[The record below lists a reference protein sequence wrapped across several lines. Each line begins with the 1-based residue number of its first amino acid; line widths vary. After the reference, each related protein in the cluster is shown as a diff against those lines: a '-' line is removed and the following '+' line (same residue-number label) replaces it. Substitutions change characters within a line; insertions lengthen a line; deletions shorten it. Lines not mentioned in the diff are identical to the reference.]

1 MNDNLGTWLPAAI
14 LIVIGGM
21 YGHLLG
27 SLPRRPVW
35 RKRAYLVH
43 ILLLA
48 LGGLFVVVGLI
59 LRFAG
64 DDPTHAD
71 HWLVP
76 GAIFMVV
83 IGLVT
88 PALKR
93 LIR

>member
-1 MNDNLGTWLPAAI
+1 MNDNLGTWLPGAI

-27 SLPRRPVW
+27 SLPRRPAW
-35 RKRAYLVH
+35 KKRAYTVH
-43 ILLLA
+43 ILMLA
-48 LGGLFVVVGLI
+48 LGGLFVMVGLM
-59 LRFAG
+59 LRFAA
-64 DDPTHAD
+64 DDPSHSD
-71 HWLVP
+71 DWLVP

-83 IGLVT
+83 IACVT

>member
-1 MNDNLGTWLPAAI
+1 VNDHLGTWFPAAV

-27 SLPRRPVW
+27 SLPRRPAW
-35 RKRAYLVH
+35 RKRAYFVH

-48 LGGLFVVVGLI
+48 LGGLFVMVGLI

-64 DDPTHAD
+64 DDPTLAN

-76 GAIFMVV
+76 GAIFMAV

-88 PALKR
+88 PALRR